1 MLEVI
6 IAWIKALP
14 VWLAHTVEVLVV
26 AITFL
31 TAVTFL
37 AGIWVGLLVIK
48 KRARSIES
56 FTLIPFRIEF
66 RADTRKSSDPERKES
81 A

>member
-1 MLEVI
+1 MLELI

-14 VWLAHTVEVLVV
+14 LWLSHTVEVLIVV
-26 AITFL
+26 VITM
-31 TAVTFL
+31 TALTFL

-56 FTLIPFRIEF
+56 VTLIPFRVEF
-66 RADTRKSSDPERKES
+66 REDRQKVPPSTD
-81 A
+81 

>member
-1 MLEVI
+1 MLELI

-14 VWLAHTVEVLVV
+14 LWLSHTVEVLIVV
-26 AITFL
+26 VVTMTAI
-31 TAVTFL
+31 TFL

-56 FTLIPFRIEF
+56 VTLIPFRVEF
-66 RADTRKSSDPERKES
+66 REDRQKTPPSTD
-81 A
+81 